1 MPTNTPTAMATPT
14 HTPASTLPPQ
24 SRQVDCAEDALREA
38 VAAGGVL
45 DLAQGCEYRLT
56 ADLPPVIFDTV
67 ISGNGAIID
76 GGRQYRIFYT
86 ESADITIEHLT
97 IRNGYN
103 GTGDGGGVSTHSGKI
118 VILNSVLSGN
128 LSQSGGGGI
137 GSDVGDVVISHSELT
152 DNEAIIGGGGI
163 VIGNGHVTVT
173 HSAFSGNSSIGCGAG
188 ILAHAGG
195 VDIANSAFFDNRVQV
210 HGGGGLCLASAEA
223 IATITNSTFSGNSSQ
238 RGGGAIAAAN
248 GATVVIIA
256 STLSDNVG
264 GRGGGVWTDGT
275 LILQQSIVAGN
286 RASVGDDLVVE
297 RTGTAGFESLGYNLV
312 RKDGGLELAP
322 TDVVEASPGMVPL
335 AGGVHTLDAGSPAR
349 DAIPAKECATSRDQR
364 GTPRPQGAGCD
375 IGAVEMPHSQ

>member
-1 MPTNTPTAMATPT
+1 M
-14 HTPASTLPPQ
+14 
-24 SRQVDCAEDALREA
+24 
-38 VAAGGVL
+38 

-56 ADLPPVIFDTV
+56 ADLSPITSDTV

-76 GGRQYRIFYT
+76 GGRQYRIFHA

-97 IRNGYN
+97 IRNGYS
-103 GTGDGGGVSTHSGKI
+103 GADDGGGVSTHSGKI

-128 LSQSGGGGI
+128 LSQNGGGGI
-137 GSDVGDVVISHSELT
+137 ASDVGDVVISHSELI
-152 DNEAIIGGGGI
+152 DNEAVNGGGG
-163 VIGNGHVTVT
+163 VMTGNGHVTVT

-195 VDIANSAFFDNRVQV
+195 LDIANSTFFDNRVKV
-210 HGGGGLCLASAEA
+210 HGGGGLCLASAET

-248 GATVVIIA
+248 GATVVIVA
-256 STLSDNVG
+256 STLHGNIG

-286 RASVGDDLVVE
+286 QASIGDDIVVE
-297 RTGTAGFESLGYNLV
+297 RISTAGFESLGYNLV
-312 RKDGGLELAP
+312 GKGDGLEFAS
-322 TDVVEASPGMVPL
+322 TDVIEMWPGMTPL
-335 AGGVHTLDAGSPAR
+335 AEGVHTLDADSPAR
-349 DAIPAKECATSRDQR
+349 DAIPAEECATSRDQR

-375 IGAVEMPHSQ
+375 IGAVEMPYSQ